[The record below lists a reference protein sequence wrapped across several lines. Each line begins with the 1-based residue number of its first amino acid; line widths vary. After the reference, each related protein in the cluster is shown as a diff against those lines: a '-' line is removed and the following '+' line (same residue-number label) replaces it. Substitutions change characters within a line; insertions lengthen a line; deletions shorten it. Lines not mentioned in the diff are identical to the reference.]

1 MNKEKKIIFWGT
13 PEFSLPSLKT
23 LHNLNLIKLVITQPD
38 KKGGRNRKL
47 ITSPVKEYSLDNNIK
62 LLQPYKLDSSFL
74 RELEQYLPATFVII
88 AYGKI
93 IPQEV
98 LNLSELQSI
107 NIHPSELPELRGPSP
122 IQTALLKGF
131 IDRAL
136 TTGFAVKY
144 IKGKPVG
151 LLKNKSARIIITMDA
166 SPFLSQLLFGNPGIK
181 IIKNS
186 ILKYSGFKPIKIT
199 KIGPVFKADK
209 EKKKIWLNKV
219 FKLGSTD

>member
-1 MNKEKKIIFWGT
+1 MKKVLIILGHPRTNSFCSALANSYLSGAKFSSAKTKLIEVANLKFDSNFRKEKKGQQKLEID
-13 PEFSLPSLKT
+13 
-23 LHNLNLIKLVITQPD
+23 LIKA
-38 KKGGRNRKL
+38 RKDIEWANHIVFIYPL
-47 ITSPVKEYSLDNNIK
+47 WWGFMP
-62 LLQPYKLDSSFL
+62 
-74 RELEQYLPATFVII
+74 
-88 AYGKI
+88 
-93 IPQEV
+93 
-98 LNLSELQSI
+98 
-107 NIHPSELPELRGPSP
+107 
-122 IQTALLKGF
+122 ALLKGF